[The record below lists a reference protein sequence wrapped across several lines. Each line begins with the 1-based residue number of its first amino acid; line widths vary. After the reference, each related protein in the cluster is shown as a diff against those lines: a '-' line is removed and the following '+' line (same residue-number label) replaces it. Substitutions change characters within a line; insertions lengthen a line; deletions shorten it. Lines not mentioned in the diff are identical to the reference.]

1 MATERRRIHNAKN
14 EKQGY
19 RRHMSLRVRRKRRHS
34 SRAIPHSHTDMYR
47 GDKILAIIPERSSQ
61 VVINLELVLSG
72 KPKLKKGGPEPPIRA
87 SIPRRYSPRG
97 GRRIRIHKNHLS
109 K

>member
-72 KPKLKKGGPEPPIRA
+72 KPRLKKGGPEPPHK
-87 SIPRRYSPRG
+87 SFNPQTVQPT
-97 GRRIRIHKNHLS
+97 GREEDTDP
-109 K
+109 